1 MGFIDV
7 LVLIALIK
15 LLLASHSPKLC
26 AGLYVVAVVIIN
38 LSVSISF
45 DIINLLFTASIAFI
59 FSYIYFWLLDRFEGS
74 GWWWGILVGGIIFG
88 AVI

>member
-26 AGLYVVAVVIIN
+26 AGLYTITAVIIN
-38 LSVSISF
+38 LSVNTSF
-45 DIINLLFTASIAFI
+45 DVVNFFIIAVIAFI

-74 GWWWGILVGGIIFG
+74 GWWWAILVGGIILG
-88 AVI
+88 AII